1 MLWVFPLTSIKQI
14 VSVYADK
21 GYNAKSIQE
30 YLRNRNIQDC
40 TPFRKNNNTE
50 HDDVDQNNYNKAR
63 FVAERFFALIAV
75 IIISVISMMNDYLT
89 ENRSKK

>member
-75 IIISVISMMNDYLT
+75 IIISVISMMKDYLT